1 MPSAAADCQSSP
13 GNSLGKY
20 PPRWQRYGERGFDRV
35 EERDAGDVRG
45 FVKGEEEAERHKTD
59 RPMRGRGCIIQSRAK
74 SITHPPARRSTCS
87 TRYVNHTAALSAI
100 PSTQTV
106 DDRQREFIVGD
117 GPRHVV
123 HVSE

>member
-20 PPRWQRYGERGFDRV
+20 PPWWQRYGERGFDHV
-35 EERDAGDVRG
+35 EKRDVGGVRG
-45 FVKGEEEAERHKTD
+45 FVRGEEKGERHKTD
-59 RPMRGRGCIIQSRAK
+59 RPMWGRGCIIQSRAK

-87 TRYVNHTAALSAI
+87 TRYVNHAAALSAM

-106 DDRQREFIVGD
+106 DDRRREFIAGD